1 MANARD
7 RVASTVDT
15 LSGLGQRSRATLA
28 DRWRRVRGSLLF
40 AAQAGVAAGLSWLV
54 AFDLLHHQR
63 PFFAPIAAVIALN
76 VSIGQRLRRVVELV
90 VGVALGILVGD
101 AIIYVI
107 GTGAW
112 QIGLGVGAAI
122 LVAVFLGGGAMV
134 IGQAAASA
142 VLVATLAP
150 PSGGI
155 YYTRFLDALIG
166 GVIGILVMALLL
178 PVNPLTVIRRAA
190 GPALDVVATG
200 LRECADALADPDR
213 AEAQEALTR
222 LRAGD
227 AKVTAFRDALAGA
240 QEAATLAPVYWRR
253 RAPLDQ
259 YLDAAV
265 HVDHALRNA
274 RVLARRT
281 VTVLR
286 DGEEVPPGL
295 VDALRTMAGAI
306 DSLREDLAAGREPQ
320 RCRELTLAAV
330 RKAVDVYRAG
340 LGFSGGVV
348 VAQIRTMA
356 TDLLLASGLP
366 QPVVEK
372 AVRRAVGRLPTTEPG
387 RSQAVPPSPPT
398 GQPANR
404 TAGRLRP

>member
-7 RVASTVDT
+7 RVAITVDT
-15 LSGLGQRSRATLA
+15 LNEFGQRSRATLT
-28 DRWRRVRGSLLF
+28 DRWRRVRRSLLF
-40 AAQAGVAAGLSWLV
+40 AAQAGLAAGLSWLV
-54 AFDLLHHQR
+54 AFDLLHHVR

-101 AIIYVI
+101 ALIYFI
-107 GTGAW
+107 GMGAW
-112 QIGLGVGAAI
+112 QIGLAVAAAI
-122 LVAVFLGGGAMV
+122 VAAVFLGGGALL

-155 YYTRFLDALIG
+155 YYSRFFDALIG

-178 PVNPLTVIRRAA
+178 PVNPLTVIRKAV
-190 GPALDVVATG
+190 GPALDVVAYG
-200 LRECADALADPDR
+200 LRECADALADGNRETAD
-213 AEAQEALTR
+213 AALAR
-222 LRAGD
+222 LRTGEA
-227 AKVTAFRDALAGA
+227 AVTAFRDALTGA
-240 QEAATLAPVYWRR
+240 QEAATLAPVHWRR

-281 VTVLR
+281 DTVVR
-286 DGEEVPPGL
+286 DGEEVPAGL
-295 VDALRTMAGAI
+295 VGALRTMADAI
-306 DSLREDLAAGREPQ
+306 TALRDDLAAGREPA
-320 RCRELTLAAV
+320 RSRELTLAAA
-330 RKAVDVYRAG
+330 RAAADAYRGG

-372 AVRRAVGRLPTTEPG
+372 AVRRAVGRVPAHAPASASA
-387 RSQAVPPSPPT
+387 SQPP
-398 GQPANR
+398 R
-404 TAGRLRP
+404 

>member
-1 MANARD
+1 VLGMASGRD
-7 RVASTVDT
+7 RVATTVDT
-15 LSGLGQRSRATLA
+15 LAEFGQRSRAGLA
-28 DRWRRVRGSLLF
+28 ARGRRVRTSLLF
-40 AAQAGVAAGLSWLV
+40 AAQAALAAGLSWLV
-54 AFDLLHHQR
+54 AFDLLHHPR
-63 PFFAPIAAVIALN
+63 PFFAPIAAVVALN
-76 VSIGQRLRRVVELV
+76 VSVGQRLRRVIELV

-101 AIIYVI
+101 ALIYFI

-112 QIGLGVGAAI
+112 QIGLGVGVAI
-122 LVAVFLGGGAMV
+122 VVAVFLGGGALV

-155 YYTRFLDALIG
+155 YYTRFLDALVG
-166 GVIGILVMALLL
+166 GVVGLLVIALLL

-200 LRECADALADPDR
+200 LRECATALADGDV
-213 AEAQEALTR
+213 EKAQEALDR

-227 AKVTAFRDALAGA
+227 PKIAAYRDALAGA

-253 RAPLDQ
+253 RAPLEQ

-281 VTVLR
+281 VSVVRDTEPVPAGLLGALRIMADAIGSLR
-286 DGEEVPPGL
+286 D
-295 VDALRTMAGAI
+295 
-306 DSLREDLAAGREPQ
+306 DLAAGREPL

-330 RKAVDVYRAG
+330 RAVADVYRAG

-366 QPVVEK
+366 QPVVQK
-372 AVRRAVGRLPTTEPG
+372 AVRRAVGRVPG
-387 RSQAVPPSPPT
+387 APWGVPPAPPT
-398 GQPANR
+398 GQPANPA
-404 TAGRLRP
+404 AGRLRP